1 VLSEKLQQPHVRDLA
16 RNPMQL
22 AIFLA
27 LISVQGAS
35 LPDKRTALYDNYI
48 EIFLNRQAEKSFV
61 VRDYRDVLAQI
72 HRHLARLLQV
82 DAETNSG
89 AGHIAEGRLRETV
102 RAFLE
107 QRGHPTTLVDQL
119 FSGMVER
126 VVALVSR
133 VQGTY
138 EFEVQPLREYFA
150 ARYLYHTAP
159 YSPSGAQR
167 RGTVPERFD
176 AIARNFY
183 WLNVARFY
191 AGCYSSGELASLLIG
206 IEEIGASGQFRYIS
220 HIPQLGV
227 TVLSD
232 YVFSQQPRL
241 AAKLASRVTTA
252 PGFRLLL
259 ADRYAMPDSPL
270 TLPPGA
276 AQAVLV
282 EACKQ
287 LLETNQREPV
297 SVHILC
303 NTLSANCPH
312 ESVSDYWMSL
322 RPILNDDA
330 NWIRIGGYLGM
341 FNRMSERDCE
351 ALPVEQQMSVTRELI
366 RRGRFDILD
375 AHLEWWKGFLE
386 NVMDGTAGFY
396 SARASTTP
404 SATQA
409 AYFGVIFRYTPCE
422 P

>member
-48 EIFLNRQAEKSFV
+48 EIFLNREAEKSFV
-61 VRDYRDVLAQI
+61 VRDYRDVLVQI
-72 HRHLARLLQV
+72 HRHLAWLLQV

-89 AGHIAEGRLRETV
+89 AGHIAEGRLGETV

-150 ARYLYHTAP
+150 ARYLYDTAP

-167 RGTVPERFD
+167 RGTLPERFD

-227 TVLSD
+227 TLLSD

-330 NWIRIGGYLGM
+330 NWIRIGGHLGM

-351 ALPVEQQMSVTRELI
+351 ALPVEQQMSVTREVI

-409 AYFGVIFRYTPCE
+409 AYFGVIFSVYTM
-422 P
+422 